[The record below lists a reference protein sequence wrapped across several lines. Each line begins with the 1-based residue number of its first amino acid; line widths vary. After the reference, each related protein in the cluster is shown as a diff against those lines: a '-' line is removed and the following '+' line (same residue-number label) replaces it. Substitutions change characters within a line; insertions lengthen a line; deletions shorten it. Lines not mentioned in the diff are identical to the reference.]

1 MAELTCRPRCLAEIK
16 YHLEEVQPFTVEIYR
31 SFYFVY
37 ALDDNGFLLNKIIG
51 LFFEKA
57 VINFEP

>member
-51 LFFEKA
+51 LFLKRL
-57 VINFEP
+57 